1 MQERV
6 NTVSDFGNVR
16 EAVCVSTQK
25 IMDACRDQDCM
36 EDVAVYLTQDS
47 QETLETATSVKAR
60 SAELLYADVCVEPVG
75 YQDGYYSVNISYFYK
90 VIADAILCAVRPA
103 AIYGLATATKR
114 VTLFGG
120 EEGAKRFASD
130 GTTGPSELPL
140 AVVEAID
147 PVILQAKIV
156 DRCHCH
162 REENRCCCLT
172 AGLPEVVAAAFDGEL
187 VIGGVDRQL
196 TVTLGQFSLVR
207 LERQT
212 QLLIPSYDYCMPE
225 KSCCDQGCGVQQ
237 NPCEAFSQMSFPVRA
252 FFPQAE
258 ETSGTTSVA
267 GCSCGNSESRCCS
280 CGTAAA
286 VAQEAAVE
294 TQAAETEEETRT
306 IPVAGNRTR
315 R

>member
-36 EDVAVYLTQDS
+36 EDVAVYLTADS
-47 QETLETATSVKAR
+47 QEILETATSVKAR

-75 YQDGYYSVNISYFYK
+75 YRDGYYAVNISYFYK

-140 AVVEAID
+140 AVLEAID

-172 AGLPEVVAAAFDGEL
+172 TGLPEVVAAAFDGEL

-225 KSCCDQGCGVQQ
+225 KSCCDQGCGVQE

-252 FFPQAE
+252 FFPQAD
-258 ETSGTTSVA
+258 ETAEVPSTGSCNCGGTENR
-267 GCSCGNSESRCCS
+267 CRSC
-280 CGTAAA
+280 AAA
-286 VAQEAAVE
+286 ATAAVE
-294 TQAAETEEETRT
+294 TEQGIQTQEAEEGTRT
-306 IPVAGNRTR
+306 IPVTVGRER